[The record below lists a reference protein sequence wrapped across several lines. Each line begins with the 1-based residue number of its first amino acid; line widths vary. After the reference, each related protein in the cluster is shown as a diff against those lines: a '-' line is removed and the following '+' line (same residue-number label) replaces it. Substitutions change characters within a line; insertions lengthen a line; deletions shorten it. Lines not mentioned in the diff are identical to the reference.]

1 MEIFSKLKNRIEEMV
16 EEKKNSNWSELKKEK
31 NGRIRKVVAN

>member
-16 EEKKNSNWSELKKEK
+16 EEKKIAIEENIFLKIK
-31 NGRIRKVVAN
+31 RKF

>member
-16 EEKKNSNWSELKKEK
+16 EEKKIAIEVS
-31 NGRIRKVVAN
+31 